1 MRTKFTIYDLQP
13 RREGAKMPKRRLI
26 HLIASKQINP
36 RISSGNVEIGQV
48 SYDHN
53 LLKTEVPRK
62 MQCNIWYPAHK
73 AAMDPKEAIQRCP
86 LSSFVLI
93 NKIPRWH
100 EDLHCWCLNFNRRV
114 IVASVKNFQLISP
127 MRDQEVILQFGKI
140 KKDVF
145 TMDYRQPLSAFQAFV
160 ICLISFGTK

>member
-1 MRTKFTIYDLQP
+1 
-13 RREGAKMPKRRLI
+13 MPKRRPI
-26 HLIASKQINP
+26 HLIAIKQINSC
-36 RISSGNVEIGQV
+36 ISSGDVEIAQV
-48 SYDHN
+48 SYVHN
-53 LLKTEVPRK
+53 LLKTEVPTK
-62 MQCNIWYPAHK
+62 MLCNIRYTAHE
-73 AAMDPKEAIQRCP
+73 ADMDPKEAIQHCP
-86 LSSFVLI
+86 LCSFVLI

-100 EDLHCWCLNFNRRV
+100 EDLHCWCLNFNRCV

-127 MRDQEVILQFGKI
+127 MRDQEVVLQFGKI